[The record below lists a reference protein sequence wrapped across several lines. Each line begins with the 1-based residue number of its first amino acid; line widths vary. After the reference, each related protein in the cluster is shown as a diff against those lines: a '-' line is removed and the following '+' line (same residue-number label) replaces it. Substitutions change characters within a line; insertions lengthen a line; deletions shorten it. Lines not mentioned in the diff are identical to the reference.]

1 MLDKLGMIQH
11 VHLSI
16 KSVFLYKNER
26 FNYRFNLGLFL
37 LSGISN
43 TPISTV
49 SISITVTRGRDAQQ
63 VLMWTIA
70 AMTTITT
77 GAHAVDRLPDTQAYL

>member
-1 MLDKLGMIQH
+1 MLDTLGMIQH

-49 SISITVTRGRDAQQ
+49 SSVAISITVTRGRDAQQ
-63 VLMWTIA
+63 VLM
-70 AMTTITT
+70 
-77 GAHAVDRLPDTQAYL
+77 